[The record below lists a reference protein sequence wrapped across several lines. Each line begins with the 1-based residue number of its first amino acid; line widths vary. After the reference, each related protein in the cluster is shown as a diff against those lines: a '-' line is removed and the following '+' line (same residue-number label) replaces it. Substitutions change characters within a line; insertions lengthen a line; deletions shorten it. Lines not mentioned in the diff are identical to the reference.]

1 MWHGHVSW
9 KSGSQIMKLSNIKRF
24 WISFILSVPMLI
36 QMFAMPFHWMMPGY
50 NWIAFITTTIIMA
63 ISASPYW
70 SSAWA
75 AFKHH
80 QANMNTLVAVG
91 TSVAYFYSIF
101 AMFTGR
107 EVYFESAAFVMVFV
121 LLGDAMEEKMH
132 NNASNAL
139 AKLIDLQAKDAEVER
154 NGEFVKV
161 PLDQVKPG
169 DIIRVKP
176 GEKVPVDGVIVDG
189 STTIDESMV
198 TGESMPVTKKKGDE
212 VVGSTINTNG
222 TFTFKATKV
231 GSDTM
236 LAQIVDL
243 VKKAQTSHAPIQ
255 NLTDKISNIF
265 VPAVLIIAIIT
276 FVIWYV
282 FLGATVVNAMLF
294 AVSVVVIACPCALGL
309 ATPTALMVGTARS
322 AKMGVLIK
330 NGEVLEEVSDIDTVV
345 FDKTGTITVGKP
357 QVTDIVGDKKQVL
370 TIAASLEENS
380 EHPLATAVVNK
391 AKADKIALASV
402 KNFAAIEGK
411 GVKANYDNQEAFVG
425 SDKLLE
431 DIAISQEMKE
441 KAIQLQKEAKTVVYV
456 GLGQIIIGL
465 IAIQDVPKPSSKK
478 AIAELKKRGLK
489 TVMLTGDNQN
499 VAEAIAQE
507 VGIDQVIAGVL
518 PTEKANEI
526 KKLQDA
532 GNKVAFV
539 GDGINDAPALS
550 TADVGIAM
558 GSGTDIAIESGGII
572 LVQNDLMG
580 VVRALEISKKTFNR
594 IKLNLF
600 WALIYNTIG
609 IPIAAGLF
617 MGLGLTLSPELAGLA
632 MAFSSVSV
640 VTSSLLLNKTK
651 IAGTTA

>member
-1 MWHGHVSW
+1 
-9 KSGSQIMKLSNIKRF
+9 MKLSNIKRF
-24 WISFILSVPMLI
+24 WISFILSIPMLI

-63 ISASPYW
+63 ISAAPYW

-80 QANMNTLVAVG
+80 SANMNTLVAVG
-91 TSVAYFYSIF
+91 TAVAYFYSIF
-101 AMFTGR
+101 AMFTGH
-107 EVYFESAAFVMVFV
+107 EVYFESAAFVTVFV
-121 LLGDAMEEKMH
+121 LLGDAMEEQMH

-161 PLDQVKPG
+161 PLDQVKVS

-198 TGESMPVTKKKGDE
+198 TGESMPVTKKKGDD
-212 VVGSTINTNG
+212 VVGSTINING
-222 TFTFKATKV
+222 TFNFKATKV

-236 LAQIVDL
+236 LSQIVDL

-255 NLTDKISNIF
+255 NLTDKISNFF

-282 FLGATVVNAMLF
+282 FLNAPLVTALLF

-330 NGEVLEEVSDIDTVV
+330 NGEVLEEVSDLDTVV

-357 QVTDIVGDKKQVL
+357 QVTDVVGDQNKVL

-380 EHPLATAVVNK
+380 EHPLATAVVKK
-391 AKADKIALASV
+391 AKEDKIALAQV
-402 KNFAAIEGK
+402 KKFAAIEGK
-411 GVKANYDNQEAFVG
+411 GVRASYDGQTAFVG
-425 SDKLLE
+425 SDRLLE
-431 DIAISQEMKE
+431 DISISQEMKDQ
-441 KAIQLQKEAKTVVYV
+441 AIKLQKEAKTVVYV
-456 GLGQIIIGL
+456 GLGQEIIGL
-465 IAIQDVPKPSSKK
+465 IAIQDVPKPSSKA

-489 TVMLTGDNQN
+489 TIMLTGDNPN
-499 VAEAIAQE
+499 VANAIGKE

-518 PTEKANEI
+518 PTEKAAEI
-526 KKLQDA
+526 KKLQDE
-532 GNKVAFV
+532 GRKVTFV

-558 GSGTDIAIESGGII
+558 GSGTDVAIESGGIV

-580 VVRALEISKKTFNR
+580 VVRALDISKKTFNR

-651 IAGTTA
+651 IAGEAA

>member
-1 MWHGHVSW
+1 
-9 KSGSQIMKLSNIKRF
+9 MKLSNIKRF
-24 WISFILSVPMLI
+24 WISFILSIPMLI

-63 ISASPYW
+63 ISAAPYW

-80 QANMNTLVAVG
+80 SANMNTLVAVG
-91 TSVAYFYSIF
+91 TAVAYFYSIF
-101 AMFTGR
+101 AMFTGH
-107 EVYFESAAFVMVFV
+107 EVYFETAAFVTVFV
-121 LLGDAMEEKMH
+121 LLGDAMEEQMH

-161 PLDQVKPG
+161 PLDQVKVG

-198 TGESMPVTKKKGDE
+198 TGESMPVTKKKGDD

-222 TFTFKATKV
+222 TFNFKATKV

-236 LAQIVDL
+236 LSQIVDL

-282 FLGATVVNAMLF
+282 FLNAPLVTALLF

-330 NGEVLEEVSDIDTVV
+330 NGEVLEEVSDLDTVV

-357 QVTDIVGDKKQVL
+357 QVTDVVGDQNKVL

-380 EHPLATAVVNK
+380 EHPLATAVVKK
-391 AKADKIALASV
+391 AKEDKIALAQV

-411 GVKANYDNQEAFVG
+411 GVRASYDGQTAFVG
-425 SDKLLE
+425 SDRLLK
-431 DIAISQEMKE
+431 DISISQEMKDQ
-441 KAIQLQKEAKTVVYV
+441 AIKLQKEAKTVVYI
-456 GLGQIIIGL
+456 GLGQEIIGL
-465 IAIQDVPKPSSKK
+465 IAIQDVPKPSSKA

-489 TVMLTGDNQN
+489 TIMLTGDNPN
-499 VAEAIAQE
+499 VANAIGKE

-518 PTEKANEI
+518 PTEKAAEI
-526 KKLQDA
+526 KKLQDE
-532 GNKVAFV
+532 GRKVAFV

-558 GSGTDIAIESGGII
+558 GSGTDVAIESGGIV

-580 VVRALEISKKTFNR
+580 VVRALDISKKTFNR

-651 IAGTTA
+651 IAGEAA

>member
-1 MWHGHVSW
+1 
-9 KSGSQIMKLSNIKRF
+9 MKLSNIQRF
-24 WISFILSVPMLI
+24 WISFVLSIPMLI
-36 QMFAMPFHWMMPGY
+36 QMIAMPFHWMMPGY
-50 NWIAFITTTIIMA
+50 NWIALITTTIIMA
-63 ISASPYW
+63 ISAAPYCK
-70 SSAWA
+70 SAWG
-75 AFKHH
+75 AFKKHN
-80 QANMNTLVAVG
+80 ANMNTLVAVG
-91 TSVAYFYSIF
+91 TAVAYFYSIY

-107 EVYFESAAFVMVFV
+107 EVYFESAAYVTVFV

-132 NNASNAL
+132 SNASNAL
-139 AKLIDLQAKDAEVER
+139 AKLVDLQAKDAAVLR
-154 NGEFVKV
+154 YGEFVKV
-161 PLDQVKPG
+161 PLEQVKPG
-169 DIIRVKP
+169 DTIRVKP
-176 GEKVPVDGVIVDG
+176 GEKIPVDGVITDG

-198 TGESMPVTKKKGDE
+198 TGESMPVTKKKGDN

-265 VPAVLIIAIIT
+265 VPVVLIIAIIT

-282 FLGATVVNAMLF
+282 FLGATLVNAMLF

-357 QVTDIVGDKKQVL
+357 QVTNVVGDKNKVL

-380 EHPLATAVVNK
+380 EHPLATAVVK
-391 AKADKIALASV
+391 AAKEAKTEIKSIQ
-402 KNFAAIEGK
+402 NFAAIEGRR
-411 GVKANYDNQEAFVG
+411 VKANYGNQEAFVG
-425 SDKLLE
+425 SDRLLE
-431 DIAISQEMKE
+431 DISISQEMKDQ
-441 KAIQLQKEAKTVVYV
+441 ALQLQKEAKTVVYV
-456 GLGQIIIGL
+456 GLGNDIIGL
-465 IAIQDVPKPSSKK
+465 IAIQDVPKASSKQ

-499 VAEAIAQE
+499 VAEAIGRE

-518 PTEKANEI
+518 PTEKAAEI
-526 KKLQDA
+526 KKLQDE

-558 GSGTDIAIESGGII
+558 GSGTDIAIESGGIV

-617 MGLGLTLSPELAGLA
+617 MAFGVQLSPELAGLA

-651 IAGTTA
+651 IAGETAQVSK

>member
-1 MWHGHVSW
+1 
-9 KSGSQIMKLSNIKRF
+9 MKLSNIKRF
-24 WISFILSVPMLI
+24 WISFILSIPMLI

-63 ISASPYW
+63 ISAAPYW

-80 QANMNTLVAVG
+80 SANMNTLVAVG
-91 TSVAYFYSIF
+91 TAVAYFYSIF
-101 AMFTGR
+101 AMFTGH
-107 EVYFESAAFVMVFV
+107 EVYFESAAFVTVFV

-161 PLDQVKPG
+161 PLDQVKVG

-198 TGESMPVTKKKGDE
+198 TGESMPVTKKKGDD

-222 TFTFKATKV
+222 TFNFKATKV

-236 LAQIVDL
+236 LSQIVDL

-282 FLGATVVNAMLF
+282 FLNAPLVTALLF
-294 AVSVVVIACPCALGL
+294 AVSVVIIACPCALGL

-330 NGEVLEEVSDIDTVV
+330 NGEVLEEVSDLDTVV

-357 QVTDIVGDKKQVL
+357 QVTDVVGDQNKVL

-380 EHPLATAVVNK
+380 EHPLATAVVKK
-391 AKADKIALASV
+391 AKEDKIALAQV

-411 GVKANYDNQEAFVG
+411 GVRASYDGQTAFVG
-425 SDKLLE
+425 SDRLLE
-431 DIAISQEMKE
+431 DISISQEMKDQ
-441 KAIQLQKEAKTVVYV
+441 AIKLQKEAKTVVYV
-456 GLGQIIIGL
+456 GLGQEIIGL
-465 IAIQDVPKPSSKK
+465 IAIQDVPKPSSKA

-489 TVMLTGDNQN
+489 TIMLTGDNPN
-499 VAEAIAQE
+499 VANAIGKE

-518 PTEKANEI
+518 PTEKAAEI
-526 KKLQDA
+526 KKLQDE
-532 GNKVAFV
+532 GRKVAFV

-558 GSGTDIAIESGGII
+558 GSGTDVAIESGGIV

-580 VVRALEISKKTFNR
+580 VVRALDISKKTFNR

-651 IAGTTA
+651 IAGETA

>member
-1 MWHGHVSW
+1 
-9 KSGSQIMKLSNIKRF
+9 MKLSNIKRF
-24 WISFILSVPMLI
+24 WISFILSIPMLI

-63 ISASPYW
+63 ISAAPYW

-107 EVYFESAAFVMVFV
+107 EVYFESAAFVTVFV

-154 NGEFVKV
+154 NGEFVNV

-189 STTIDESMV
+189 STTINESMV

-282 FLGATVVNAMLF
+282 FLGATIVNAMLF

-357 QVTDIVGDKKQVL
+357 QVTDIIGDEKQVL

-380 EHPLATAVVNK
+380 EHPLATAIVKK
-391 AKADKIALASV
+391 AKLDNIALAAV

-411 GVKANYDNQEAFVG
+411 GVKANYGKQEAFVG

-431 DIAISQEMKE
+431 DIIISQEMKK

-456 GLGQIIIGL
+456 GLGQDIIGL
-465 IAIQDVPKPSSKK
+465 VAIQDVPKPSSKK
-478 AIAELKKRGLK
+478 AIAELKKRGLR

-499 VAEAIAQE
+499 VAEAIGKE

-532 GNKVAFV
+532 GRVVAFV

-550 TADVGIAM
+550 TANVGIAM
-558 GSGTDIAIESGGII
+558 GSGTDIAIESGGIV

-580 VVRALEISKKTFNR
+580 VVKALEISKKTFNR

-651 IAGTTA
+651 IAGA

>member
-1 MWHGHVSW
+1 MV
-9 KSGSQIMKLSNIKRF
+9 
-24 WISFILSVPMLI
+24 I

-63 ISASPYW
+63 ISAAPYW

-80 QANMNTLVAVG
+80 SANMNTLVAVG
-91 TSVAYFYSIF
+91 TAVAYFYSIF
-101 AMFTGR
+101 AMFTGH
-107 EVYFESAAFVMVFV
+107 EVYFETAAFVTVFV
-121 LLGDAMEEKMH
+121 LLGDAMEEQMH

-161 PLDQVKPG
+161 PLDQVKVG

-198 TGESMPVTKKKGDE
+198 TGESMPVTKKKGDD

-222 TFTFKATKV
+222 TFNFKATKV

-236 LAQIVDL
+236 LSQIVDL

-282 FLGATVVNAMLF
+282 FLNAPLVTALLF

-330 NGEVLEEVSDIDTVV
+330 NGEVLEEVSDLDTVV

-357 QVTDIVGDKKQVL
+357 QVTDVVGDQNKVL

-380 EHPLATAVVNK
+380 EHPLATAVVKK
-391 AKADKIALASV
+391 AKEDKIALAQV

-411 GVKANYDNQEAFVG
+411 GVRASYDGQTAFVG
-425 SDKLLE
+425 SDRLLE
-431 DIAISQEMKE
+431 DISISQEMKDQ
-441 KAIQLQKEAKTVVYV
+441 AIKLQKEAKTVVYV
-456 GLGQIIIGL
+456 GLGQEIIGL
-465 IAIQDVPKPSSKK
+465 IAIQDVPKPSSKA

-489 TVMLTGDNQN
+489 TIMLTGDNPN
-499 VAEAIAQE
+499 VANAIGKE

-518 PTEKANEI
+518 PTEKAAEI
-526 KKLQDA
+526 KKLQDE
-532 GNKVAFV
+532 GRKVAFV

-558 GSGTDIAIESGGII
+558 GSGTDVAIESGGIV

-580 VVRALEISKKTFNR
+580 VVRALDISKKTFNR

-651 IAGTTA
+651 IAGEAA

>member
-1 MWHGHVSW
+1 
-9 KSGSQIMKLSNIKRF
+9 
-24 WISFILSVPMLI
+24 MLI
-36 QMFAMPFHWMMPGY
+36 QMFATPFHWMMPGY

-63 ISASPYW
+63 ISAAPYW
-70 SSAWA
+70 SSAWS

-80 QANMNTLVAVG
+80 NANMNTLIAVG
-91 TSVAYFYSIF
+91 TSIAYFYSIF

-107 EVYFESAAFVMVFV
+107 EVYFETAAYVTVFV
-121 LLGDAMEEKMH
+121 LLGDALEEKMH

-161 PLDQVKPG
+161 PLDQVKVG

-176 GEKVPVDGVIVDG
+176 GEKVPVDGVIVNG
-189 STTIDESMV
+189 SSTLDESMV
-198 TGESMPVTKKKGDE
+198 TGESMPVTKKKGDD

-222 TFTFKATKV
+222 TFTFRATKV
-231 GSDTM
+231 GSNTM
-236 LAQIVDL
+236 LSQIVDL

-265 VPAVLIIAIIT
+265 VPAVLIIAILT

-282 FLGATVVNAMLF
+282 FLGATLISAMLF

-357 QVTDIVGDKKQVL
+357 QVTDIVGDQNKVL
-370 TIAASLEENS
+370 TIAASLENNS
-380 EHPLATAVVNK
+380 EHPLATAVVKK
-391 AKADKIALASV
+391 AKENNISLANV
-402 KNFAAIEGK
+402 KNFAAIEGR

-425 SDKLLE
+425 SERLLE
-431 DIAISQEMKE
+431 DISISQEMKDQAA
-441 KAIQLQKEAKTVVYV
+441 KLQKEAKTVVYV
-456 GLGQIIIGL
+456 GLGQEIIGL
-465 IAIQDVPKPSSKK
+465 IAIQDVPKASSKA

-489 TVMLTGDNQN
+489 TVMLTGDNEN
-499 VAEAIAQE
+499 VAQAICKE

-518 PTEKANEI
+518 PTEKAAEI
-526 KKLQDA
+526 KKLQDS
-532 GNKVAFV
+532 GRTVAFV

-550 TADVGIAM
+550 TANVGIAM
-558 GSGTDIAIESGGII
+558 GSGTDIAIESGGIV

-609 IPIAAGLF
+609 IPIAACLF

-651 IAGTTA
+651 IAGATA

>member
-1 MWHGHVSW
+1 
-9 KSGSQIMKLSNIKRF
+9 MKLSNIKRF
-24 WISFILSVPMLI
+24 WISFILSIPMVI

-63 ISASPYW
+63 ISAAPYW

-80 QANMNTLVAVG
+80 SANMNTLVAVG
-91 TSVAYFYSIF
+91 TAVAYFYSIF
-101 AMFTGR
+101 AMFTGH
-107 EVYFESAAFVMVFV
+107 EVYFETAAFVTVFV
-121 LLGDAMEEKMH
+121 LLGDAMEEQMH

-161 PLDQVKPG
+161 PLDQVKVG

-198 TGESMPVTKKKGDE
+198 TGESMPVTKKKGDD

-222 TFTFKATKV
+222 TFNFKATKV

-236 LAQIVDL
+236 LSQIVDL

-282 FLGATVVNAMLF
+282 FLNAPLVTALLF

-330 NGEVLEEVSDIDTVV
+330 NGEVLEEVSDLDTVV

-357 QVTDIVGDKKQVL
+357 QVTDVVGDQNKVL

-380 EHPLATAVVNK
+380 EHPLATAVVKK
-391 AKADKIALASV
+391 AKEDKIALAQV

-411 GVKANYDNQEAFVG
+411 GVRASYDGQTAFVG
-425 SDKLLE
+425 SDRLLE
-431 DIAISQEMKE
+431 DISISQEMKDQ
-441 KAIQLQKEAKTVVYV
+441 AIKLQKEAKTVVYV
-456 GLGQIIIGL
+456 GLGQEIIGL
-465 IAIQDVPKPSSKK
+465 IAIQDVPKPSSKA

-489 TVMLTGDNQN
+489 TIMLTGDNPN
-499 VAEAIAQE
+499 VANAIGKE

-518 PTEKANEI
+518 PTEKAAEI
-526 KKLQDA
+526 KKLQDE
-532 GNKVAFV
+532 GRKVAFV

-558 GSGTDIAIESGGII
+558 GSGTDVAIESGGIV

-580 VVRALEISKKTFNR
+580 VVRALDISKKTFNR

-651 IAGTTA
+651 IAGEAA

>member
-1 MWHGHVSW
+1 
-9 KSGSQIMKLSNIKRF
+9 MKLSNIKRF
-24 WISFILSVPMLI
+24 WISFILSIPMLI

-63 ISASPYW
+63 ISAAPYW

-80 QANMNTLVAVG
+80 SANMNTLVAVG
-91 TSVAYFYSIF
+91 TAVAYFYSIF
-101 AMFTGR
+101 AMFTGH
-107 EVYFESAAFVMVFV
+107 EVYFESAAFVTVFV

-161 PLDQVKPG
+161 PLDQVKVG

-176 GEKVPVDGVIVDG
+176 GEKVPVDGVIVNG

-198 TGESMPVTKKKGDE
+198 TGESMPVTKKKGDD

-222 TFTFKATKV
+222 TFNFKATKV

-236 LAQIVDL
+236 LSQIVDL

-282 FLGATVVNAMLF
+282 FLNAPLVTALLF

-330 NGEVLEEVSDIDTVV
+330 NGEVLEEVSDLDTVV

-357 QVTDIVGDKKQVL
+357 QVTDVVGDQNKVL

-380 EHPLATAVVNK
+380 EHPLATAVVKK
-391 AKADKIALASV
+391 AKEDKIALAQV

-411 GVKANYDNQEAFVG
+411 GVRASYDGQTAFVG
-425 SDKLLE
+425 SDRLLE
-431 DIAISQEMKE
+431 DISISQEMKDQ
-441 KAIQLQKEAKTVVYV
+441 AIKLQKEAKTVVYV
-456 GLGQIIIGL
+456 GLGQEIIGL
-465 IAIQDVPKPSSKK
+465 IAIRDVPKPSSKA

-489 TVMLTGDNQN
+489 TIMLTGDNPN
-499 VAEAIAQE
+499 VANAIGKE
-507 VGIDQVIAGVL
+507 VSIDQVIAGVL
-518 PTEKANEI
+518 PTEKAAEI
-526 KKLQDA
+526 KKLQDE
-532 GNKVAFV
+532 GRKVAFV

-558 GSGTDIAIESGGII
+558 GSGTDVAIESGGIV

-580 VVRALEISKKTFNR
+580 VVRALDISKKTFNR

-651 IAGTTA
+651 IAGEAA

>member
-1 MWHGHVSW
+1 
-9 KSGSQIMKLSNIKRF
+9 MKLSNIKRF
-24 WISFILSVPMLI
+24 WISFILSIPMLI

-63 ISASPYW
+63 ISAAPYW

-107 EVYFESAAFVMVFV
+107 EVYFESAAFVTVFV

-189 STTIDESMV
+189 STTINESMV

-282 FLGATVVNAMLF
+282 FLGATIVNAMLF

-357 QVTDIVGDKKQVL
+357 QVIDIIGDENQVL

-380 EHPLATAVVNK
+380 EHPLATAIVKK
-391 AKADKIALASV
+391 AKLDNIALAAV

-411 GVKANYDNQEAFVG
+411 GVKANYGKQEAFVG

-431 DIAISQEMKE
+431 DIIISQEMKK

-456 GLGQIIIGL
+456 GLGQDIIGL
-465 IAIQDVPKPSSKK
+465 VAIQDVPKPSSKK
-478 AIAELKKRGLK
+478 AIAELKKRGLR

-499 VAEAIAQE
+499 VAEAIGKE

-532 GNKVAFV
+532 GRVVAFV

-550 TADVGIAM
+550 TANVGIAM
-558 GSGTDIAIESGGII
+558 GSGTDIAIESGGIV

-580 VVRALEISKKTFNR
+580 VVKALEISKKTFNR

-651 IAGTTA
+651 IAGA

>member
-1 MWHGHVSW
+1 
-9 KSGSQIMKLSNIKRF
+9 MKLSNIKRF
-24 WISFILSVPMLI
+24 WISFILSIPMLI

-63 ISASPYW
+63 ISAAPYW

-80 QANMNTLVAVG
+80 SANMNTLVAVG
-91 TSVAYFYSIF
+91 TAVAYFYSIF
-101 AMFTGR
+101 AMFTGH
-107 EVYFESAAFVMVFV
+107 EVYFESAAFVTVFV

-161 PLDQVKPG
+161 PLDQVKVG

-198 TGESMPVTKKKGDE
+198 TGESMPVTKKKGDD

-222 TFTFKATKV
+222 TFNFKATKV

-236 LAQIVDL
+236 LSQIVDL

-282 FLGATVVNAMLF
+282 FLNAPLVTALLF

-330 NGEVLEEVSDIDTVV
+330 NGEVLEEVSDLDTVV

-357 QVTDIVGDKKQVL
+357 QVTDVVGDQNKVL

-380 EHPLATAVVNK
+380 EHPLATAVVKK
-391 AKADKIALASV
+391 AKEDKIALAQV

-411 GVKANYDNQEAFVG
+411 GVRASYDGQTAFVG
-425 SDKLLE
+425 SDRLLE
-431 DIAISQEMKE
+431 DISISQEMKDQ
-441 KAIQLQKEAKTVVYV
+441 AIKLQKEAKTVVYV
-456 GLGQIIIGL
+456 GLGQEIIGL
-465 IAIQDVPKPSSKK
+465 ITIQDVPKPSSKA

-489 TVMLTGDNQN
+489 TIMLTGDNPN
-499 VAEAIAQE
+499 VANAIGKE
-507 VGIDQVIAGVL
+507 VSIDQVIAGVL
-518 PTEKANEI
+518 PTEKAAEI
-526 KKLQDA
+526 KKLQDE
-532 GNKVAFV
+532 GRKVAFV

-558 GSGTDIAIESGGII
+558 GSGTDVAIESGGIV

-580 VVRALEISKKTFNR
+580 VVRALDISKKTFNR

-651 IAGTTA
+651 IAGEAA

>member
-1 MWHGHVSW
+1 
-9 KSGSQIMKLSNIKRF
+9 MKLSNIKRF
-24 WISFILSVPMLI
+24 WISFILSIPMLI

-63 ISASPYW
+63 ISAAPYW

-80 QANMNTLVAVG
+80 SANMNTLVAVG
-91 TSVAYFYSIF
+91 TAVAYFYSIF
-101 AMFTGR
+101 AMFTGH
-107 EVYFESAAFVMVFV
+107 EVYFESAAFVTVFV
-121 LLGDAMEEKMH
+121 LLGDAMEEQMH

-161 PLDQVKPG
+161 PLDQVKVG

-198 TGESMPVTKKKGDE
+198 TGESMPVTKKKGDD

-222 TFTFKATKV
+222 TFNFKATKV

-236 LAQIVDL
+236 LSQIVDL

-282 FLGATVVNAMLF
+282 FLNATLVTALLF

-330 NGEVLEEVSDIDTVV
+330 NGEVLEEVSDLDTVV

-357 QVTDIVGDKKQVL
+357 QVTDVVGDQNKVL

-380 EHPLATAVVNK
+380 EHPLATAVVKK
-391 AKADKIALASV
+391 AKEDKIALAQV

-411 GVKANYDNQEAFVG
+411 GVRASYDGQTAFVG
-425 SDKLLE
+425 SDRLLE
-431 DIAISQEMKE
+431 DISISQEMKDQ
-441 KAIQLQKEAKTVVYV
+441 AIKLQKEAKTVVYV
-456 GLGQIIIGL
+456 GLGQEIIGL
-465 IAIQDVPKPSSKK
+465 IAIQDVPKPSSKA

-489 TVMLTGDNQN
+489 TIMLTGDNPN
-499 VAEAIAQE
+499 VANAIGKE
-507 VGIDQVIAGVL
+507 VGIDQVVAGVL
-518 PTEKANEI
+518 PTEKAAEI
-526 KKLQDA
+526 KKLQDE
-532 GNKVAFV
+532 GRKVAFV

-558 GSGTDIAIESGGII
+558 GSGTDVAIESGGIV

-580 VVRALEISKKTFNR
+580 VVRALDISKKTFNR

-651 IAGTTA
+651 IAGEAA

>member
-1 MWHGHVSW
+1 
-9 KSGSQIMKLSNIKRF
+9 MKLSNIKRF
-24 WISFILSVPMLI
+24 WISFILSIPMLI

-50 NWIAFITTTIIMA
+50 NWIAFITTTIIMT
-63 ISASPYW
+63 ISAAPYW

-101 AMFTGR
+101 AMFTSR
-107 EVYFESAAFVMVFV
+107 EVYFESAAFVTVFV

-189 STTIDESMV
+189 STTINESMV

-282 FLGATVVNAMLF
+282 FLGATIVNAMLF

-309 ATPTALMVGTARS
+309 ATPTALMVGTTRS

-357 QVTDIVGDKKQVL
+357 QVTDIIGDEKQVL

-380 EHPLATAVVNK
+380 EHPLATAIVKK
-391 AKADKIALASV
+391 AKLDNIALAAV

-411 GVKANYDNQEAFVG
+411 GVKANYGKQEAFVG

-431 DIAISQEMKE
+431 DIIISQEMKK

-456 GLGQIIIGL
+456 GLGQDIIGL
-465 IAIQDVPKPSSKK
+465 VAIQDVPKPSSKK
-478 AIAELKKRGLK
+478 AIAELKKRGLR

-499 VAEAIAQE
+499 VAEAIGKE

-532 GNKVAFV
+532 GRVVAFV

-550 TADVGIAM
+550 TANVGIAM
-558 GSGTDIAIESGGII
+558 GSGTDIAIESGGIV

-580 VVRALEISKKTFNR
+580 VVKALEISKKTFNR

-651 IAGTTA
+651 IAGA

>member
-1 MWHGHVSW
+1 
-9 KSGSQIMKLSNIKRF
+9 MKLSNIQRF
-24 WISFILSVPMLI
+24 WISFVLSIPMLI
-36 QMFAMPFHWMMPGY
+36 QMIAMPFHWMMPGY

-63 ISASPYW
+63 ISAAPYW
-70 SSAWA
+70 KSAWG
-75 AFKHH
+75 AFKKHN
-80 QANMNTLVAVG
+80 ANMNTLVAVG
-91 TSVAYFYSIF
+91 TAVAYFYSIY

-107 EVYFESAAFVMVFV
+107 EVYFESAAYVTVFV

-132 NNASNAL
+132 SNASNAL
-139 AKLIDLQAKDAEVER
+139 AKLVDLQAKDAEVLR
-154 NGEFVKV
+154 DGEFVKV
-161 PLDQVKPG
+161 PLEQVKPG
-169 DIIRVKP
+169 DTIRVKP
-176 GEKVPVDGVIVDG
+176 GEKIPVDGVITDG

-198 TGESMPVTKKKGDE
+198 TGESMPVTKKKGDN

-282 FLGATVVNAMLF
+282 FLDASLVSAILF

-357 QVTDIVGDKKQVL
+357 QVTNVVGDKNKVL

-380 EHPLATAVVNK
+380 EHPLATAVVK
-391 AKADKIALASV
+391 AAKEAKTEIKSIQ
-402 KNFAAIEGK
+402 NFAAIEGR
-411 GVKANYDNQEAFVG
+411 GVKANYGNQEAFVG
-425 SDKLLE
+425 SDRLLE
-431 DIAISQEMKE
+431 DISISQEMKDQ
-441 KAIQLQKEAKTVVYV
+441 ALQLQKEAKTVVYV
-456 GLGQIIIGL
+456 GLGSDIIGL
-465 IAIQDVPKPSSKK
+465 IAIQDVPKASSKQ

-499 VAEAIAQE
+499 VAEAIGRE

-518 PTEKANEI
+518 PTEKAAEI
-526 KKLQDA
+526 KKLQDE

-558 GSGTDIAIESGGII
+558 GSGTDIAIESGGIV

-617 MGLGLTLSPELAGLA
+617 IAFGVQLSPELAGLA

-651 IAGTTA
+651 IAGETAQVSK

>member
-1 MWHGHVSW
+1 
-9 KSGSQIMKLSNIKRF
+9 
-24 WISFILSVPMLI
+24 MLI
-36 QMFAMPFHWMMPGY
+36 QMFATPFHWMMPGY

-63 ISASPYW
+63 ISAAPYW

-80 QANMNTLVAVG
+80 NANMNTLVAVG

-107 EVYFESAAFVMVFV
+107 EVYFESAAFVTVFV

-154 NGEFVKV
+154 DGKFIKL
-161 PLDQVKPG
+161 PLDQVKVG

-189 STTIDESMV
+189 SSTLDESMV
-198 TGESMPVTKKKGDE
+198 TGESMPVTKKKGDD

-236 LAQIVDL
+236 LSQIVDL

-265 VPAVLIIAIIT
+265 VPVVLIIAIIT

-282 FLGATVVNAMLF
+282 FLGATLVNAMLF

-357 QVTDIVGDKKQVL
+357 QVTNVVGDKNKVL

-380 EHPLATAVVNK
+380 EHPLATAVVK
-391 AKADKIALASV
+391 AAKEAKTEIKSIQ
-402 KNFAAIEGK
+402 NFAAIEGR
-411 GVKANYDNQEAFVG
+411 GVKANYGNQEALVG
-425 SDKLLE
+425 SDRLLE
-431 DIAISQEMKE
+431 DISISQEMKDQ
-441 KAIQLQKEAKTVVYV
+441 ALQLQKEAKTVVYV
-456 GLGQIIIGL
+456 GLGNDIIGL
-465 IAIQDVPKPSSKK
+465 IAIQDVPKASSKQ

-499 VAEAIAQE
+499 VAEAIGRE

-518 PTEKANEI
+518 PTEKAAEI
-526 KKLQDA
+526 KKLQDE

-558 GSGTDIAIESGGII
+558 GSGTDIAIESGGIV

-617 MGLGLTLSPELAGLA
+617 MAFGVQLSPELAGLA

-651 IAGTTA
+651 IAGETAQVSK

>member
-1 MWHGHVSW
+1 
-9 KSGSQIMKLSNIKRF
+9 MKLSNIKRF
-24 WISFILSVPMLI
+24 WISFILSIPMLI

-63 ISASPYW
+63 ISAAPYW

-80 QANMNTLVAVG
+80 SANMNTLVAVG
-91 TSVAYFYSIF
+91 TAVAYFYSIF
-101 AMFTGR
+101 AMFTGH
-107 EVYFESAAFVMVFV
+107 EVYFESAAFVTVFV
-121 LLGDAMEEKMH
+121 LLGDAMEEQMH

-161 PLDQVKPG
+161 PLDQVKVG

-198 TGESMPVTKKKGDE
+198 TGESMPVTKKKGDD

-222 TFTFKATKV
+222 TFNFKATKV

-236 LAQIVDL
+236 LSQIVDL

-282 FLGATVVNAMLF
+282 FLNAPLVTALLF

-330 NGEVLEEVSDIDTVV
+330 NGEVLEEVSDLDTVV

-357 QVTDIVGDKKQVL
+357 QVTDVVGDQNKVL

-380 EHPLATAVVNK
+380 EHPLATAVVKK
-391 AKADKIALASV
+391 AKEDKIALAQV
-402 KNFAAIEGK
+402 KKFAAIEGK
-411 GVKANYDNQEAFVG
+411 GVRASYDGQTAFVG
-425 SDKLLE
+425 SDRLLE
-431 DIAISQEMKE
+431 DISISQEMKDQ
-441 KAIQLQKEAKTVVYV
+441 AIKLQKEAKTVVYL
-456 GLGQIIIGL
+456 GLGQEIIGL
-465 IAIQDVPKPSSKK
+465 IAIQDVPKPSSKV

-489 TVMLTGDNQN
+489 TIMLTGDNPN
-499 VAEAIAQE
+499 VANAIGKE
-507 VGIDQVIAGVL
+507 VSIDQVIAGVL
-518 PTEKANEI
+518 PTEKAVEI
-526 KKLQDA
+526 KKLQDE
-532 GNKVAFV
+532 GRKVAFV

-558 GSGTDIAIESGGII
+558 GSGTDVAIESGGIV

-580 VVRALEISKKTFNR
+580 VVRALDISKKTFNR

-651 IAGTTA
+651 IAGEAA

>member
-1 MWHGHVSW
+1 
-9 KSGSQIMKLSNIKRF
+9 MKLSNIKRF
-24 WISFILSVPMLI
+24 WISFILSIPMLI

-63 ISASPYW
+63 ISAAPYW

-80 QANMNTLVAVG
+80 SANMNTLVAVG
-91 TSVAYFYSIF
+91 TAVAYFYSIF
-101 AMFTGR
+101 AMFTGQ
-107 EVYFESAAFVMVFV
+107 EVYFESAAFVTVFV

-154 NGEFVKV
+154 NGKFVKV
-161 PLDQVKPG
+161 PLDQVKVG

-198 TGESMPVTKKKGDE
+198 TGESMPVTKKKGDD

-222 TFTFKATKV
+222 TFNFKATKV

-236 LAQIVDL
+236 LSQIVDL

-282 FLGATVVNAMLF
+282 FLNAPLVTALLF

-330 NGEVLEEVSDIDTVV
+330 NGEVLEEVSDLDTVV

-357 QVTDIVGDKKQVL
+357 QVTDVVGDQNKVL

-380 EHPLATAVVNK
+380 EHPLATAVVKK
-391 AKADKIALASV
+391 AKEDKIALAQV

-411 GVKANYDNQEAFVG
+411 GVRASYDGQTAFVG
-425 SDKLLE
+425 SDRLLE
-431 DIAISQEMKE
+431 DISISQEMKDQ
-441 KAIQLQKEAKTVVYV
+441 AIKLQKEAKTVVYV
-456 GLGQIIIGL
+456 GLGQEIIGL
-465 IAIQDVPKPSSKK
+465 IAIQDVPKPSSKA

-489 TVMLTGDNQN
+489 TIMLTGDNPN
-499 VAEAIAQE
+499 VANAIGKE
-507 VGIDQVIAGVL
+507 VSIDQVIAGVL
-518 PTEKANEI
+518 PTEKAAEI
-526 KKLQDA
+526 KKLQDE
-532 GNKVAFV
+532 GRKVAFV

-558 GSGTDIAIESGGII
+558 GSGTDVAIESGGIV

-580 VVRALEISKKTFNR
+580 VVRALDISKKTFNR
-594 IKLNLF
+594 IILNLF

-617 MGLGLTLSPELAGLA
+617 MGLGLTLSPELAALA

-651 IAGTTA
+651 IAGEAA

>member
-1 MWHGHVSW
+1 
-9 KSGSQIMKLSNIKRF
+9 MKLSNIKRF
-24 WISFILSVPMLI
+24 WISFILSIPMLI

-63 ISASPYW
+63 ISAAPYW

-107 EVYFESAAFVMVFV
+107 EVYFESAAFVTVFV

-139 AKLIDLQAKDAEVER
+139 TKLIDLQAKDAEVER

-189 STTIDESMV
+189 STTINESMV

-282 FLGATVVNAMLF
+282 FLGATIVNAMLF

-357 QVTDIVGDKKQVL
+357 QVTDIIGDEKQVL

-380 EHPLATAVVNK
+380 EHPLATAIVKK
-391 AKADKIALASV
+391 AKLDNIALAAV

-411 GVKANYDNQEAFVG
+411 GVKANYGKQEAFVG

-431 DIAISQEMKE
+431 DIIISQEMKK

-456 GLGQIIIGL
+456 GLGQDIIGL
-465 IAIQDVPKPSSKK
+465 VAIQDVPKPSSKK
-478 AIAELKKRGLK
+478 AIAELKKRGLR

-499 VAEAIAQE
+499 VAEAIGKE

-532 GNKVAFV
+532 GRVVAFV

-550 TADVGIAM
+550 TANVGIAM
-558 GSGTDIAIESGGII
+558 GSGTDIAIESGGIV

-580 VVRALEISKKTFNR
+580 VVKALEISKKTFNR

-651 IAGTTA
+651 IAGA